1 MINIKILGKNGI
13 GSILKI
19 ALIISFIVAVPLI
32 VVAPFIIKLTE
43 IKNTNDLIIMLYP
56 SGITLLII
64 VYQFIKL
71 FKSLE
76 KENPFTYDN
85 VKTLKITSIV
95 SLITSLFWI
104 FDLLYFT
111 LILNNNY
118 TNYIIVLSFLFIL
131 FFGVF
136 IALYILSELF
146 KSAVKYKEENDLTI

>member
-146 KSAVKYKEENDLTI
+146 KSAVK

>member
-19 ALIISFIVAVPLI
+19 TLIISFIVAVPLI